1 VYSLNNLYLNNKM
14 RKSFV
19 DRLIKYLENVAV
31 WSFMLTV
38 GLIFIVA
45 GAVTLTFVWVYTRH

>member
-1 VYSLNNLYLNNKM
+1 M
-14 RKSFV
+14 AKSAI

-38 GLIFIVA
+38 GLIFVVA
-45 GAVTLTFVWVYTRH
+45 AAVTLTFVWAYTRH